1 MKAFEIIAY
10 IALCLPGVSLIIALI
25 WRFLENR
32 QCKRI
37 IKAFEELEAE
47 MDHYG
52 VETLEEL
59 EAAKARERDPFP
71 QYISEKE
78 RSDETE

>member
-37 IKAFEELEAE
+37 IKAFEELEA
-47 MDHYG
+47 
-52 VETLEEL
+52 
-59 EAAKARERDPFP
+59 AKARERDPFP